1 MNQMTRN
8 YGKFVL
14 LVGPCDY
21 KFGGLSCSTWSTI

>member
-8 YGKFVL
+8 YGRFVL

-21 KFGGLSCSTWSTI
+21 KLRGYPAPHEVP